1 MESLV
6 LNHIIDLRCINIPA
20 ARIWLENEGFIKVS
34 ATNQITIRDKSY
46 RLFSSTVDINELSR
60 NFDELFETYPHKV
73 GTRKLRPANK
83 EGDQY
88 EDLKKRYLRKVKTT
102 EKHKLI
108 ITSLRKELAS
118 RTASGDLKFLQM
130 LSTWINN
137 STWELWLGD
146 SEPSVN
152 FMEQDL

>member
-1 MESLV
+1 MV
-6 LNHIIDLRCINIPA
+6 LNQIVDLRCVNIPA

-34 ATNQITIRDKSY
+34 VQNQITIRDKSY
-46 RLFSSTVDINELSR
+46 KLFSSTVDISELSR
-60 NFDELFETYPHKV
+60 NFDELFETYPSKI
-73 GTRKLRPANK
+73 GSRKLRPVNK

-102 EKHKLI
+102 EKHKLVL
-108 ITSLRKELAS
+108 TSLRKEIAS
-118 RTASGDLKFLQM
+118 RTASGELKYLQM

-137 STWELWLGD
+137 SSWELWLGD
-146 SEPSVN
+146 SEVSVN